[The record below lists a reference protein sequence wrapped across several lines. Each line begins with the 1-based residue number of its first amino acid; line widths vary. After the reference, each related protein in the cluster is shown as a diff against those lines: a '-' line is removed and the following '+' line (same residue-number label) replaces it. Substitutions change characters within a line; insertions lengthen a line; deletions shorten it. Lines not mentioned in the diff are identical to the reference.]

1 MADVS
6 KIKVPNGTV
15 YNLKDETA
23 RAGLAGKAD
32 ASHTHSEY
40 ASKSIYGDTAINVG
54 RKADTTVGLSSTAEG
69 YKTTA
74 SGSSSHAEGFGT
86 IASGDNSHAEGR
98 HTTASGFSSHAE
110 GLNTTASGQD
120 AHAEGLNT
128 TASGDFSHA
137 GGRYTIALH
146 DCEAAYGTCN
156 KSNADT
162 LFSIGD
168 GSDLNNR
175 HNAFEITTTGGKLHD
190 KDIATMDDI
199 PASLPA
205 NGGNADTV
213 GLRNSHDFLGKDYV
227 YPTFVNYGFG
237 SDLNNYV
244 TEYHGFIYNCENSPI
259 AHVFGFLDVSFFDGT
274 GFSPSPPDK
283 GGVVLQKFYRVDNC
297 VFTRMRVT
305 NVWSDWKEISTT
317 PIKKISLPSVATN
330 AGGGGVLFLADFGTP
345 ITIACTSRGDTQCTP
360 FYYGDSNQW
369 LLLAKDC
376 TTLAPIPA
384 GSYSFDVW
392 YI

>member
-15 YNLKDETA
+15 YDLKDETA

-190 KDIATMDDI
+190 KDIATTDLI
-199 PASLPA
+199 PTELPA
-205 NGGNADTV
+205 NGGNADTLDGHHADYFAKYDNPSIEGSISLV
-213 GLRNSHDFLGKDYV
+213 RAGNATTADSIFAWEDTLRLRNQDPNAENTTYTDLLLTPNGIFTEGMSNG
-227 YPTFVNYGFG
+227 NYI
-237 SDLNNYV
+237 S
-244 TEYHGFIYNCENSPI
+244 
-259 AHVFGFLDVSFFDGT
+259 
-274 GFSPSPPDK
+274 
-283 GGVVLQKFYRVDNC
+283 R
-297 VFTRMRVT
+297 
-305 NVWSDWKEISTT
+305 KEISTT
-317 PIKKISLPSVATN
+317 PIKKISFPSVATN
-330 AGGGGVLFLADFGTP
+330 AGGGGVLFSAVFGTP

-360 FYYGDSNQW
+360 FYYGDGNQW
-369 LLLAKDC
+369 LLLAKDA
-376 TTLAPIPA
+376 TTLDPIPA
-384 GSYSFDVW
+384 GTYSFDVW